1 MKTLFTIDLHDY
13 NENGRKVFRPS
24 VRGIIMSGDKIAMAH
39 SRKRRYYKFP
49 GGGIEP
55 GEDHICALEREVKEE
70 TGLTV
75 IPGSIREFGNVLR
88 IQKGNEGPDVIFV
101 QENFYY
107 LCEVEN
113 TVGEQA
119 LDPYEKEAEFEL
131 SFVTI
136 EEAIRENEAFKS
148 DDLIEQLMIDRE
160 RRVLELLV

>member
-13 NENGRKVFRPS
+13 NEDGRKVFRPS
-24 VRGIIMSGDKIAMAH
+24 VRGIIRSGERIAMAH

-49 GGGIEP
+49 GGGIEES
-55 GEDHICALEREVKEE
+55 EDHITALKREVKEE

-88 IQKGNEGPDVIFV
+88 MQKGNEGQDVIFV

-113 TVGEQA
+113 TIGVQE
-119 LDPYEKEAEFEL
+119 LDPYEEEAEFEL
-131 SFVTI
+131 CFVTI
-136 EEAIRENEAFKS
+136 EEAIRENAAFKS
-148 DDLIEQLMIDRE
+148 ENLIEQMMIDRE
-160 RRVLELLV
+160 RRVLELLA